1 VYIFYFLFA
10 KLLNTH
16 YTIFTTLQIKVGF
29 ELKGHTHEDIDQM
42 FSRFSVALLK
52 ANMRQLADIVKSIR
66 AGYTPSPHVEVVRCT
81 LNFDALGTT
90 IGKGTI
96 AGIMG
101 SHSAAQEEK
110 PHQMKFIMEEG
121 RAVLY
126 MKRLSTEK
134 VWYPVDRGIKVLRHS
149 RWVWPMQMYTRLIEP
164 ANDEM
169 LTQLT
174 RTMGLLD
181 RENTGEDHDAML
193 KSWVHNLDVMRN
205 PSDVKISLTWK
216 RFLETFNIT
225 EEMGLRATPPSK
237 EARRLHA
244 LKGVGPFGSRVN
256 TMLPEIR
263 DAMTGLAVDE
273 VAVARESELKRKSAE
288 QESVAKISFTVEAN
302 PSTQMGGKRGRTA
315 VKEMELLVGN
325 IYAFITDD
333 LRGWSLGKCLKIT
346 GANPDT
352 FEIQWVGA
360 RGDKIETGKIVGLIE
375 PGNKKKKPWIQDVE
389 FGHLLPIQIQLNSL
403 GKMTPFLVSKIEE
416 EMRLINLKVKLE
428 ETNVKKRKT
437 KFTKTTKS

>member
-1 VYIFYFLFA
+1 
-10 KLLNTH
+10 
-16 YTIFTTLQIKVGF
+16 
-29 ELKGHTHEDIDQM
+29 M
-42 FSRFSVALLK
+42 FSRLSVALLK
-52 ANMRQLADIVKSIR
+52 ANMRQLADIVHSIR
-66 AGYTPSPHVEVVRCT
+66 RGYTPSPHVEVVRST
-81 LNFDALGTT
+81 MNFDALGTT

-126 MKRLSTEK
+126 MKRLSTET
-134 VWYPVDRGIKVLRHS
+134 VWYPVDRGIKLLRHS
-149 RWVWPMQMYTRLIEP
+149 RWVWPMQMYTRQIEP
-164 ANDEM
+164 ATDEM

-181 RENTGEDHDAML
+181 KENTGEDHEAMI
-193 KSWVHNLDVMRN
+193 KSWMHNLDVMKN

-216 RFLETFNIT
+216 RFLQTFNIT
-225 EEMGLRATPPSK
+225 EETGLRATPPSK
-237 EARRLHA
+237 EVRRLHA
-244 LKGVGPFGSRVN
+244 LKDVGPLGSRIN
-256 TMLPEIR
+256 TMLPEMR

-273 VAVARESELKRKSAE
+273 VASARESELKRKSAE

-333 LRGWSLGKCLKIT
+333 SRGWSLGKCLKLT
-346 GANPDT
+346 GENPDT

-375 PGNKKKKPWIQDVE
+375 PGSKKKKPWIQDVE
-389 FGHLLPIQIQLNSL
+389 FGHLLPIQVQLNSL
-403 GKMTPFLVSKIEE
+403 VKMPRSLFQ
-416 EMRLINLKVKLE
+416 R
-428 ETNVKKRKT
+428 
-437 KFTKTTKS
+437 